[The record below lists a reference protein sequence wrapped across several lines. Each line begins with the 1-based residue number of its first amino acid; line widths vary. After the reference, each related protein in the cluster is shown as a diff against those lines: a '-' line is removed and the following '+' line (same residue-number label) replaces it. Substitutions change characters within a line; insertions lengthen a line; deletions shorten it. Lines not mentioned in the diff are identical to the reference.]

1 MGDNYVVYEMGIT
14 VCPKLYSYGYALANI
29 KSRPEGRLKC
39 SKSHYNYCY
48 RREKDMGHLQ

>member
-48 RREKDMGHLQ
+48 RREKDMGHLH